1 MAGQFLAAWWPQT
14 LGKRISAEL
23 PATGNFPDFF
33 PTCFD
38 IWTWNLVYTSGR
50 WHDTSSLSFITIR
63 RVLQTFSLSVLR
75 LESWLIHSVGC
86 TTYWVHV
93 SPDWGPYDLLHV
105 LSLGTGNWQG
115 IHWCW
120 QTGILGSLWL
130 LLFKIASRSPW
141 PMSET
146 WGFLLMQSLMIY
158 MFHFLSFSSLFAI
171 PCWLFLRKQQ
181 NILWEL
187 H

>member
-1 MAGQFLAAWWPQT
+1 MSWTVLLFIMAGQFLAAWWPQT

-33 PTCFD
+33 STCFD

-86 TTYWVHV
+86 TTYWVDV

-105 LSLGTGNWQG
+105 LSLGTGNKVW
-115 IHWCW
+115 
-120 QTGILGSLWL
+120 WL
-130 LLFKIASRSPW
+130 CLVPTSTTRFASDVGYRMAKIKHSC
-141 PMSET
+141 T
-146 WGFLLMQSLMIY
+146 
-158 MFHFLSFSSLFAI
+158 
-171 PCWLFLRKQQ
+171 RKIFFM
-181 NILWEL
+181 NNDI
-187 H
+187 